1 MAGPTT
7 RARAIWVADRLTALP
22 EVWALVDLHLGLVGA
37 WRLMLVCKAARVGAK
52 DFLKTLPGLVV
63 SGGTTTGGDTKQV
76 WRLDLATLSWEAM
89 PALVEARSD
98 HACFAVRNGLVVM
111 GGFICQV
118 IEGVEMLAEG
128 GGVFTGQPPLTCG
141 GIAGAAAIGA
151 DESDS
156 AAGQVLLLGGY
167 GEDYR
172 PVSTVYLVDLATG
185 VCTPQPNLLH
195 ERCQFAAARLPDGRI
210 VCAGGRIEDVTW
222 GLDFTDTTLSS
233 VEVCEPPAS
242 GAVDAA
248 WTWREFPA
256 MSVARAGCRGCVLSD
271 GRFVVLG
278 GEDAGNATLSSCEAL
293 VVGHDEHWE
302 ALPSMQVARSHFAC
316 AAVAECIVV
325 AGGVGCSPN
334 GRAPL
339 GSTEVFD
346 GVLGRWLRL
355 PCDLPY
361 SGGLCYMG
369 SALL

>member
-1 MAGPTT
+1 
-7 RARAIWVADRLTALP
+7 
-22 EVWALVDLHLGLVGA
+22 
-37 WRLMLVCKAARVGAK
+37 MLVCKAARVGAK

-167 GEDYR
+167 GEDYS

-185 VCTPQPNLLH
+185 VCTPQPNLPC
-195 ERCQFAAARLPDGRI
+195 ERFQFTAARLPDGRF
-210 VCAGGRIEDVTW
+210 VCAGGIDSDHTV
-222 GLDFTDTTLSS
+222 LSS
-233 VEVCEPPAS
+233 VDVCEPPAL

-248 WTWREFPA
+248 WTWRALPA
-256 MSVARAGCRGCVLSD
+256 MSVARGGCRGCVLSD
-271 GRFVVLG
+271 GRFAVLG
-278 GEDAGNATLSSCEAL
+278 GADANHESLSSCEAL
-293 VVGHDEHWE
+293 TVGHDEHWE
-302 ALPSMQVARSHFAC
+302 ALPPMLVTRSVFAC

-325 AGGVGCSPN
+325 AGGEGLSS
-334 GRAPL
+334 A
-339 GSTEVFD
+339 EVFD
-346 GVLGRWLRL
+346 EVLGRWLRL
-355 PCDLPY
+355 PCVLPY
-361 SGGLCYMG
+361 SGGLWCMG
-369 SALL
+369 GALV